1 MRTRSK
7 YRRILISPSNG
18 FFLVFVVVLFVNVL
32 GLGVNAKKLVEAD
45 AATAAAAFDS
55 SSLSFSYKQNEIKA
69 NNPDAFIQGVRF
81 NELKFE
87 ADSKSLPATV
97 TKSGNGNICYIFKK
111 AKILLLKNFIK
122 F

>member
-7 YRRILISPSNG
+7 YRRILIVPCDV

-32 GLGVNAKKLVEAD
+32 GFGVNAKKLVETD
-45 AATAAAAFDS
+45 AAAAALDS

-87 ADSKSLPATV
+87 ADSKSSPATL
-97 TKSGNGNICYIFKK
+97 TKSSNKNIF
-111 AKILLLKNFIK
+111 
-122 F
+122 

>member
-7 YRRILISPSNG
+7 YRRILIAPCNG

-32 GLGVNAKKLVEAD
+32 GLGVNAKKFLEAD
-45 AATAAAAFDS
+45 AAAAAFDS

-87 ADSKSLPATV
+87 ADPKSLPATV
-97 TKSGNGNICYIFKK
+97 TKSGNGNICYIFNKQ
-111 AKILLLKNFIK
+111 KILY
-122 F
+122 

>member
-7 YRRILISPSNG
+7 YRRILIAPCNG

-32 GLGVNAKKLVEAD
+32 GLGVNAKKLVETD
-45 AATAAAAFDS
+45 AAAAALDS

-69 NNPDAFIQGVRF
+69 NNPDAFIRF

-87 ADSKSLPATV
+87 ADSKSSPATM
-97 TKSGNGNICYIFKK
+97 TKSSNGNICYIFNKRKK
-111 AKILLLKNFIK
+111 SFIK
-122 F
+122 ELY

>member
-7 YRRILISPSNG
+7 YRRILISPCNG
-18 FFLVFVVVLFVNVL
+18 FFLVFVVLFVNVL
-32 GLGVNAKKLVEAD
+32 GLGVNAKKLVETD
-45 AATAAAAFDS
+45 AAAAALDS

-87 ADSKSLPATV
+87 ADSKSSPATL
-97 TKSGNGNICYIFKK
+97 TKSSNENIF
-111 AKILLLKNFIK
+111 
-122 F
+122 